1 MSGVSKAIVQPL
13 LDWYDAGHRDL
24 PWRSEPAPYRVWVSE
39 IMLQQTRVEAVRGYV
54 SRWMNALPDIPA
66 LAAAD
71 EAVYTKLW
79 EGLGYYSRV
88 RNLHRAAVLLCEEYG
103 GELPADYDRLLAL
116 PGVGEYTAG
125 AVASIAFG
133 LPVPAVDGNVLR
145 VAARLDN
152 DFTPITDAKFK
163 KQTRERFAALMPSD
177 RPGDLNQSLMEL
189 GATVCLPNGLENSL
203 FQLGRVLVVSM
214 ISLFGTTQIT
224 ANALAN
230 NLDAVAVIPGQ
241 AMSLAMIT
249 VIGQCIGSGDE
260 PQTRRMAK
268 KLMVIT
274 YAVTASTC
282 LVTIA
287 CTPLILKIYSV
298 SAEALALGM
307 TLIMIH
313 NGCAIFLWPT
323 SFAMPNILRAAND
336 VRYPMV
342 CSIISMLGLRLVAGY
357 ILAVHFGMGAIGIWI
372 AMIGDWLCR
381 SICFFLRLKSGKWLR
396 YAPGLRVAAGQK

>member
-1 MSGVSKAIVQPL
+1 MQPL
-13 LDWYDAGHRDL
+13 LSWYDAGHRDL

-39 IMLQQTRVEAVRGYV
+39 IMLQQTRVEAVRGYF

-71 EAVYTKLW
+71 EVVYTKLW

-189 GATVCLPNGLENSL
+189 GATVCLPNGAPRCDDCPIQHLCEGFHRGNAAVLPLRAAKKARRVEN
-203 FQLGRVLVVSM
+203 RTVLVVRCGQLVGLRQRPKKGLLAGLWELP
-214 ISLFGTTQIT
+214 SLDGH
-224 ANALAN
+224 LS
-230 NLDAVAVIPGQ
+230 P
-241 AMSLAMIT
+241 
-249 VIGQCIGSGDE
+249 DE
-260 PQTRRMAK
+260 
-268 KLMVIT
+268 
-274 YAVTASTC
+274 
-282 LVTIA
+282 
-287 CTPLILKIYSV
+287 
-298 SAEALALGM
+298 
-307 TLIMIH
+307 
-313 NGCAIFLWPT
+313 
-323 SFAMPNILRAAND
+323 LRAALTEMD
-336 VRYPMV
+336 WSVRKLL
-342 CSIISMLGLRLVAGY
+342 SLRPAKHIFTHVEWHMNGVYVELDAPAPALTFVTPAELRDAY
-357 ILAVHFGMGAIGIWI
+357 ALPSAF
-372 AMIGDWLCR
+372 R
-381 SICFFLRLKSGKWLR
+381 SFVSVLED
-396 YAPGLRVAAGQK
+396 

>member
-13 LDWYDAGHRDL
+13 LSWYDAGHRDL

-39 IMLQQTRVEAVRGYV
+39 IMLQQTRVEAVRGYF

-189 GATVCLPNGLENSL
+189 GATVC
-203 FQLGRVLVVSM
+203 
-214 ISLFGTTQIT
+214 T
-224 ANALAN
+224 AERRTAL
-230 NLDAVAVIPGQ
+230 
-241 AMSLAMIT
+241 
-249 VIGQCIGSGDE
+249 
-260 PQTRRMAK
+260 
-268 KLMVIT
+268 
-274 YAVTASTC
+274 
-282 LVTIA
+282 
-287 CTPLILKIYSV
+287 
-298 SAEALALGM
+298 
-307 TLIMIH
+307 
-313 NGCAIFLWPT
+313 
-323 SFAMPNILRAAND
+323 
-336 VRYPMV
+336 
-342 CSIISMLGLRLVAGY
+342 
-357 ILAVHFGMGAIGIWI
+357 
-372 AMIGDWLCR
+372 
-381 SICFFLRLKSGKWLR
+381 
-396 YAPGLRVAAGQK
+396 